1 LTLWKDRG
9 FSTFQEEIM
18 KFSNFIDDGKI
29 SAGMKITIEND
40 SGSIHTFWVGD
51 CTPYH
56 EPSDSDG
63 GFGWDDNLEEYGDW
77 NVVTAI
83 QF

>member
-1 LTLWKDRG
+1 
-9 FSTFQEEIM
+9 M
-18 KFSNFIDDGKI
+18 KFSDFILQDMLTP
-29 SAGMKITIEND
+29 GMKITIKDNN
-40 SGSIHTFWVGD
+40 GRIHSFWVGD

-56 EPSDSDG
+56 EPSDNDG
-63 GFGWDDNLEEYGDW
+63 GFGWDDYLEEYGDW

>member
-1 LTLWKDRG
+1 MI
-9 FSTFQEEIM
+9 FQEEIV
-18 KFSNFIDDGKI
+18 KFSDFLGNGNL
-29 SAGMKITIEND
+29 SSGMKITIKND
-40 SGSIHTFWVGD
+40 SERFHTFWVGD

-63 GFGWDDNLEEYGDW
+63 GFGWDDYLEEYGDW

>member
-1 LTLWKDRG
+1 
-9 FSTFQEEIM
+9 M
-18 KFSNFIDDGKI
+18 KFSDFIDDGKI

-40 SGSIHTFWVGD
+40 SGTTRSFWVGD

-56 EPSDSDG
+56 EPSDNDG
-63 GFGWDDNLEEYGDW
+63 GFGWDYYLEEYGDW
-77 NVVTAI
+77 NVVAAI